1 MANFDS
7 GVKTYIKCYA
17 VVEIE
22 FPVDWNG
29 IPDISCYQCK
39 FFSRNTGMCQLTK
52 EISEYPQK
60 YVGEKCP
67 LQMKEE

>member
-17 VVEIE
+17 IVEIE

-29 IPDISCYQCK
+29 ISDISCYQCK